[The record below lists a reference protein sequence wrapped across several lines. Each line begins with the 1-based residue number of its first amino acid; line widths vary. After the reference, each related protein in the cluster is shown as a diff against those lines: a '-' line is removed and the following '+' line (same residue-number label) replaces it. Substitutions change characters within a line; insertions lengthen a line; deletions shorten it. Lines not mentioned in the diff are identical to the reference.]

1 MKIQGIKNFLKTA
14 GFTAETIEEGD
25 FFDYFLWY
33 KRAEYS
39 IRFEKY
45 QGDRLDI
52 SIRHYGEN
60 IRQDDHVYMTLGE
73 FVAVAAPIEEEI
85 LNNRSIAFWKK
96 PLAMW
101 KRIVAAVSTEEKK

>member
-1 MKIQGIKNFLKTA
+1 MQGIKNFLKA
-14 GFTAETIEEGD
+14 SGFTAETIEEGD

-45 QGDRLDI
+45 QGNRLDI

-60 IRQDDHVYMTLGE
+60 IRPNDHVYMTLGK
-73 FVAVAAPIEEEI
+73 FMAVAAPIEEEI
-85 LNNRSIAFWKK
+85 FNDRSISFGKK
-96 PLAMW
+96 PLMIW